1 MTAGNDIPGLLWRLT
16 VHEADGKVARGF
28 PKIYQTEA
36 GFKAAIR
43 MQERLPTA
51 WKRTMIKEGCARG
64 PWLSLDGDVMPEGFA
79 VDEFSNVGRFPDQV
93 SDGWHASKDAEQGE
107 YGLPPIVVFYEAA

>member
-1 MTAGNDIPGLLWRLT
+1 MVAEAIPGLLWRLT
-16 VHEADGKVARGF
+16 VLEADGKVARGF

-64 PWLSLDGDVMPEGFA
+64 PWLSLDGPVNHWSTSPGPHAVADCLPTVGEPKPDV
-79 VDEFSNVGRFPDQV
+79 
-93 SDGWHASKDAEQGE
+93 
-107 YGLPPIVVFYEAA
+107 LVFYEAA